1 MILNNLLSFEY
12 ITELPDLITNE
23 IWFEFAVKCYNLAL
37 TMSWFFILTF
47 IYNVIFVNFSKL
59 YRKGHD

>member
-1 MILNNLLSFEY
+1 MDLTVFEY
-12 ITELPDLITNE
+12 ITELPEVVTNE
-23 IWFEFAVKCYNLAL
+23 VWFEFAVRCYNLGL

-59 YRKGHD
+59 YRQGAK